1 MQKHAFHQYHS
12 GRTTLSASGMIL
24 PETLYDTRAA
34 KHLGNYKDQFAT
46 LVLTVS
52 SIFEPFMPLQH
63 RDKIHKV
70 NFTYNAAEGG
80 NCHCSG
86 FCCSYKIIFST
97 SYVCD

>member
-1 MQKHAFHQYHS
+1 M
-12 GRTTLSASGMIL
+12 TL
-24 PETLYDTRAA
+24 PETLYDTRVA

-63 RDKIHKV
+63 RDTIHKV

-80 NCHCSG
+80 KCNCLGFIVVIKLSFSACYMCDSG
-86 FCCSYKIIFST
+86 LIYLISLFT
-97 SYVCD
+97 SCRESLS